1 MGEVKLCSKS
11 CAWVAN
17 GALHGCSLFICDKCG
32 CWKFVNPKNGNCFYT
47 DKEAYDRKN
56 RGSNE

>member
-1 MGEVKLCSKS
+1 MP
-11 CAWVAN
+11 N
-17 GALHGCSLFICDKCG
+17 GMAHKCNLFICEKCA

-56 RGSNE
+56 RGNNE